1 MAVNDINKGLNY
13 ITYGLYIVTTCE
25 GEKERAYCKYR
36 FSGNG
41 GTGPNGYFRQ

>member
-25 GEKERAYCKYR
+25 EEKR
-36 FSGNG
+36 
-41 GTGPNGYFRQ
+41 TGLL